1 MGFSVR
7 MSEVVLVTGRN
18 CSNCEMLKKM
28 LKLMRLDYDRTVD
41 SSEDEAAK
49 IIEFTKARSI
59 PVLARVSNTG
69 KVKDFVIGLNHTDK
83 RFSEVCNG

>member
-1 MGFSVR
+1 

-28 LKLMRLDYDRTVD
+28 LKLMRLDYDRAVD
-41 SSEDEAAK
+41 SSEDEAVK

-59 PVLARVSNTG
+59 PVLARVSNSG
-69 KVKDFVIGLNHTDK
+69 KVKDYVIGLNHTDK
-83 RFSEVCNG
+83 RFREICNGN

>member
-1 MGFSVR
+1 

-28 LKLMRLDYDRTVD
+28 LKLMRLDYDRAVD

-69 KVKDFVIGLNHTDK
+69 KVQDYVIGLNHTDK
-83 RFSEVCNG
+83 RFKEICG

>member
-1 MGFSVR
+1 

-18 CSNCEMLKKM
+18 CSNCLMLKKM
-28 LKLMRLDYDRTVD
+28 LKLMRLEYDRTVD

>member
-28 LKLMRLDYDRTVD
+28 LKLMRLEYDVTVD
-41 SSEDEAAK
+41 ANSEQGLQ
-49 IIEFTKARSI
+49 IVNFTKARSI
-59 PVLARVSNTG
+59 PVLARVSNSG

-83 RFSEVCNG
+83 RFKEICG

>member
-18 CSNCEMLKKM
+18 CSNCLMLKKM
-28 LKLMRLDYDRTVD
+28 LKLMRLEYDYEVD
-41 SSEDEAAK
+41 ADCEMGAN

-59 PVLARVSNTG
+59 PVLARVSNSG
-69 KVKDFVIGLNHTDK
+69 KVQDYVIGLNHTDK
-83 RFSEVCNG
+83 RFKEICG

>member
-1 MGFSVR
+1 
-7 MSEVVLVTGRN
+7 MSEVVLVTGKSCTN
-18 CSNCEMLKKM
+18 CDMLKKM
-28 LKLMRLDYDRTVD
+28 LKLMRLDYDRAVD

-69 KVKDFVIGLNHTDK
+69 KVQDYVIGLNHTDK
-83 RFSEVCNG
+83 RFKEICG